1 MKILVV
7 DDSRIMRNVLKN
19 ILKEKQ
25 IDENAILEAG
35 NGVEALEMLKNNE
48 VDLIL
53 LDWNMPKLNGIEL
66 VKIVRNHE
74 RLKEIPIIM
83 VTSEAARYNVMEAI
97 KAGVTDYIIKPIRGE
112 IVHKKLEEL
121 LGQ

>member
-19 ILKEKQ
+19 ILKEKE
-25 IDENAILEAG
+25 IDEDAILEASD
-35 NGVEALEMLKNNE
+35 GVEALKLLKSNK
-48 VDLIL
+48 VDLVL

-66 VKIVRNHE
+66 VKIVRAE
-74 RLKEIPIIM
+74 EELKEIPIIM

-121 LGQ
+121 LK

>member
-48 VDLIL
+48 IDLIL

>member
-19 ILKEKQ
+19 ILKEKD
-25 IDENAILEAG
+25 IGDEAILEASDG
-35 NGVEALEMLKNNE
+35 MEALKILKNSKI
-48 VDLIL
+48 DLVL

-66 VKIVRNHE
+66 VKIVRSE
-74 RLKEIPIIM
+74 EELKNVPIIM

-112 IVHKKLEEL
+112 VVHKKLEEL
-121 LGQ
+121 LK

>member
-1 MKILVV
+1 MQILVV
-7 DDSRIMRNVLKN
+7 DDSRIMRSVLKN

-25 IDENAILEAG
+25 IGENAILEASD
-35 NGVEALEMLKNNE
+35 GVEALKILKSNKI
-48 VDLIL
+48 DLML
-53 LDWNMPKLNGIEL
+53 LDWNMPRLNGIEL
-66 VKIVRNHE
+66 VKIVRAE
-74 RLKEIPIIM
+74 EELKNIPIIM

-121 LGQ
+121 LK